1 MIEKDFIAEFPLAF
15 TKDFCEK
22 VINAFEDK
30 SKLNFTIQRHQEGV
44 SSLKK
49 NDEATFIVAEDINSN
64 SALSGDDI
72 NIFTKVFWKDCFL
85 QYQEKY
91 GMLNELE
98 QYAIY
103 DFKIQKTLPG
113 QGYHI
118 WHCENDGKKNRNRLL
133 AWAIFLNDVEEGGE
147 TEFLYQHKR
156 IKAEQGKLVMFP
168 AYFTHTHRG
177 NPPISGNKYI
187 ATGWVEF

>member
-1 MIEKDFIAEFPLAF
+1 MIEKDFIAEFPLSF

-30 SKLNFTIQRHQEGV
+30 SKLNLTRTRHQEGS
-44 SSLKK
+44 SSLSK
-49 NDEATFIVAEDINSN
+49 NDEAAFIKPEDLS
-64 SALSGDDI
+64 SHAALSNDDI
-72 NIFTKVFWKDCFL
+72 NIFTKVFWKDCFSK
-85 QYQEKY
+85 YQEKY
-91 GMLNELE
+91 DMLTELE

-103 DFKIQKTLPG
+103 EFKIQKTLPG

-118 WHCENDGKKNRNRLL
+118 WHCENDGKENRNRLL

-156 IKAEQGKLVMFP
+156 IKAEQGKLVIFP